1 MAISTVRKLGLIAA
15 GVVSTLALTS
25 GANAAVTI
33 TGVALDAPGGVSGK
47 ITYTPTNPD
56 YVVNA
61 DIGRIKLTTSTG
73 DTLLSY
79 CIDIFHDLTTATF
92 TPAAITTT
100 SLSAT
105 KISQISALLSNGES
119 LVTNADRSAA
129 EQLAIWEIVNESS
142 GTYSLS
148 SGNLFASNISQNAV
162 SIANSYLSNIT
173 SGVWTADPSLSL
185 AVLTS
190 SNNQTQLVWGANATK
205 VLGAVPEP
213 ATWAMMLVGFGGI
226 GAALRRRKPAGQGV
240 TGLG

>member
-1 MAISTVRKLGLIAA
+1 MAFSTVRKLGLIAA
-15 GVVSTLALTS
+15 GLVSSLALAT
-25 GANAAVTI
+25 GANASVVI
-33 TGVALDAPGGVSGK
+33 TGIALDAPGGVSGT

-92 TPAAITTT
+92 TPAAISTT

-105 KISQISALLSNGES
+105 KISQISALLSHGES

-129 EQLAIWEIVNESS
+129 EQLAIWEIVNEGS

-173 SGVWTADPSLSL
+173 SGVWTADPSLAL

-190 SNNQTQLVWGANATK
+190 PNDQTQLVWGANATK

-226 GAALRRRKPAGQGV
+226 GAAMRSRRFTKSGV
-240 TGLG
+240 VQIG

>member
-1 MAISTVRKLGLIAA
+1 MAFSKVRKLGLIAA
-15 GVVSTLALTS
+15 GLVSSLALAS
-25 GANAAVTI
+25 AADAAVTI
-33 TGVALDAPGGVSGK
+33 TGVALDAPGGVGGT
-47 ITYTPTNPD
+47 ITYTPSNPD

-61 DIGRIKLTTSTG
+61 AIGRIKLTTSTG

-79 CIDIFHDLTTATF
+79 CIDIFHDLSAATF
-92 TPAAITTT
+92 TPAAVTTT

-105 KISQISALLSNGES
+105 KIAQISALLSNGES
-119 LVTNADRSAA
+119 LVTSADRSAA
-129 EQLAIWEIVNESS
+129 EQLAIWEIVNENS
-142 GTYSLS
+142 GVYSLS

-173 SGVWTADPSLSL
+173 SGVWTADPSLQL

-190 SNNQTQLVWGANATK
+190 ANNQTQLVWGASATK

-226 GAALRRRKPAGQGV
+226 GAALRGRRS
-240 TGLG
+240 TGREVVRIG